1 MKILSV
7 ENLSRS
13 FGGIKANDDI
23 SFNVDQ
29 GSILGIIGP
38 NGAGKSTLFDLIT
51 GYTKAD
57 TGKVE
62 FFEKN
67 IFGLSPDK
75 ISNLG
80 VGRTFQ
86 KLKPFAD
93 QTLLENVMIGSFVK
107 EQNIK
112 KARDRALE
120 IIDFVDLIEKRHHF
134 AKELSTGQRKRL
146 EMARAMAIE
155 PKLLL
160 MDEVTGGVDQ
170 KTIPGLVELIKKLK
184 ETGVTIITIE
194 HNINIIMEIS
204 DNVLALDQGKSIA
217 FGTPKE
223 IQKNKEVISLNLIN
237 RKIEKEER
245 QSWALGIENKRRASL
260 NLEIFSSYK
269 AMEDFN
275 DAKETQDDEKEF
287 DIDLDNDY
295 LLNEG
300 TQILSDYT
308 IHNHNSY
315 LSKAA

>member
-13 FGGIKANDDI
+13 FGGIKANDNI
-23 SFNVDQ
+23 SFEVDQ

-57 TGKVE
+57 NGKVKL
-62 FFEKN
+62 FEKN
-67 IFGLSPDK
+67 IFGMSPDK

-93 QTLLENVMIGSFVK
+93 QTLLENVMIGAFVK

-112 KARDRALE
+112 QARDKALE

-184 ETGVTIITIE
+184 KTGVTIITIE

-204 DNVLALDQGKSIA
+204 DNVLALDQGQSIA
-217 FGTPKE
+217 FGPPKE
-223 IQKNKEVISLNLIN
+223 IQKNKQVI
-237 RKIEKEER
+237 
-245 QSWALGIENKRRASL
+245 
-260 NLEIFSSYK
+260 
-269 AMEDFN
+269 D
-275 DAKETQDDEKEF
+275 
-287 DIDLDNDY
+287 
-295 LLNEG
+295 
-300 TQILSDYT
+300 
-308 IHNHNSY
+308 SY
-315 LSKAA
+315 LGTFNAA

>member
-7 ENLSRS
+7 ENLCRS
-13 FGGIKANDDI
+13 FGGIKANDNI
-23 SFNVDQ
+23 SFEVEQ

-57 TGKVE
+57 SGKVE

-93 QTLLENVMIGSFVK
+93 QTLLENVMIGAFVK

-112 KARDRALE
+112 KARDKALE

-146 EMARAMAIE
+146 EMARALAIE

-170 KTIPGLVELIKKLK
+170 KTIPSLVELIKKLK
-184 ETGVTIITIE
+184 KTGVTIITIE

-204 DNVLALDQGKSIA
+204 DNVLALDQGKRIA
-217 FGTPKE
+217 FGPPKE
-223 IQKNKEVISLNLIN
+223 IQKNKEVI
-237 RKIEKEER
+237 
-245 QSWALGIENKRRASL
+245 
-260 NLEIFSSYK
+260 
-269 AMEDFN
+269 D
-275 DAKETQDDEKEF
+275 
-287 DIDLDNDY
+287 
-295 LLNEG
+295 
-300 TQILSDYT
+300 
-308 IHNHNSY
+308 SY
-315 LSKAA
+315 LGTFDAA

>member
-13 FGGIKANDDI
+13 FGGIKANDNI
-23 SFNVDQ
+23 SFNVEE

-57 TGKVE
+57 SGKVE

-112 KARDRALE
+112 KARDKALE

-170 KTIPGLVELIKKLK
+170 KTIPGLVRTYK
-184 ETGVTIITIE
+184 ET
-194 HNINIIMEIS
+194 
-204 DNVLALDQGKSIA
+204 K
-217 FGTPKE
+217 
-223 IQKNKEVISLNLIN
+223 KNWSNYN
-237 RKIEKEER
+237 Y
-245 QSWALGIENKRRASL
+245 N
-260 NLEIFSSYK
+260 
-269 AMEDFN
+269 
-275 DAKETQDDEKEF
+275 
-287 DIDLDNDY
+287 
-295 LLNEG
+295 
-300 TQILSDYT
+300 
-308 IHNHNSY
+308 
-315 LSKAA
+315 

>member
-13 FGGIKANDDI
+13 FGGIKANNDI
-23 SFNVDQ
+23 SFEVTE
-29 GSILGIIGP
+29 GTILGVIGP

-51 GYTKAD
+51 GYTKTD
-57 TGKVE
+57 NGKVS
-62 FFEKN
+62 FFNKD
-67 IFGLSPDK
+67 ISGLSPDK
-75 ISNLG
+75 ISSLG
-80 VGRTFQ
+80 IGRTFQ

-107 EQNIK
+107 EDNIN
-112 KARDRALE
+112 KARDKALE

-184 ETGVTIITIE
+184 KSGVTIITIE

-204 DNVLALDQGKSIA
+204 DNILALDHGKRIA
-217 FGTPKE
+217 YGTPKD
-223 IQKNKEVISLNLIN
+223 IQQNEEVI
-237 RKIEKEER
+237 
-245 QSWALGIENKRRASL
+245 
-260 NLEIFSSYK
+260 
-269 AMEDFN
+269 D
-275 DAKETQDDEKEF
+275 
-287 DIDLDNDY
+287 
-295 LLNEG
+295 
-300 TQILSDYT
+300 
-308 IHNHNSY
+308 SY
-315 LSKAA
+315 LGTVDAT

>member
-13 FGGIKANDDI
+13 FGGIKANDNI
-23 SFNVDQ
+23 TFEVDQ
-29 GSILGIIGP
+29 SSILGIIGP

-57 TGKVE
+57 NGKVK

-93 QTLLENVMIGSFVK
+93 QTLLENVMIGAFVK

-112 KARDRALE
+112 KARDKALE

-170 KTIPGLVELIKKLK
+170 KTIPGLVELIIKLK
-184 ETGVTIITIE
+184 KSGVTIVTIE

-217 FGTPKE
+217 FGSPKE
-223 IQKNKEVISLNLIN
+223 IQNNKQVI
-237 RKIEKEER
+237 
-245 QSWALGIENKRRASL
+245 
-260 NLEIFSSYK
+260 
-269 AMEDFN
+269 D
-275 DAKETQDDEKEF
+275 
-287 DIDLDNDY
+287 
-295 LLNEG
+295 
-300 TQILSDYT
+300 
-308 IHNHNSY
+308 SY
-315 LSKAA
+315 LGTIDAA

>member
-1 MKILSV
+1 MIILSV

-57 TGKVE
+57 TGKVN

-93 QTLLENVMIGSFVK
+93 QTLLENVMIGAFVK

-112 KARDRALE
+112 KARDKALE

-184 ETGVTIITIE
+184 KTGVTIITIE

-204 DNVLALDQGKSIA
+204 DNVLALDQGKRIA

-223 IQKNKEVISLNLIN
+223 IQKNKEVI
-237 RKIEKEER
+237 
-245 QSWALGIENKRRASL
+245 
-260 NLEIFSSYK
+260 
-269 AMEDFN
+269 D
-275 DAKETQDDEKEF
+275 
-287 DIDLDNDY
+287 
-295 LLNEG
+295 
-300 TQILSDYT
+300 
-308 IHNHNSY
+308 SY
-315 LSKAA
+315 LGTFDAA

>member
-7 ENLSRS
+7 ENLSKS
-13 FGGIKANDDI
+13 FGGIKANENI
-23 SFNVDQ
+23 SFKVEE
-29 GSILGIIGP
+29 GSIIGIIGP

-57 TGKVE
+57 NGKVE

-67 IFGLSPDK
+67 ILGLSPDK

-93 QTLLENVMIGSFVK
+93 QTLLENVMIGAFVK
-107 EQNIK
+107 EKNIK
-112 KARDRALE
+112 NARDKALE

-170 KTIPGLVELIKKLK
+170 KTIPGLVDLIKKLK
-184 ETGVTIITIE
+184 KTGVTIITIE

-204 DNVLALDQGKSIA
+204 DNVLALDQGKRIA
-217 FGTPKE
+217 FGPPKE
-223 IQKNKEVISLNLIN
+223 IQKNKQVID
-237 RKIEKEER
+237 
-245 QSWALGIENKRRASL
+245 AYLGT
-260 NLEIFSSYK
+260 F
-269 AMEDFN
+269 
-275 DAKETQDDEKEF
+275 DAT
-287 DIDLDNDY
+287 
-295 LLNEG
+295 
-300 TQILSDYT
+300 
-308 IHNHNSY
+308 
-315 LSKAA
+315 